1 MCKESFG
8 KEIMNILDII
18 FPRRCPLCDEVIPP
32 DGKICPECIGNAELV
47 QEPVC
52 KRCGKPIGNA
62 RKEYCG
68 DCDRKKHFFDSG
80 KAVFVYQ
87 GAVQHSLYRFKY
99 ANRREYAA
107 FYGKM
112 ACIQYA
118 RWISRLGIDAIIPV
132 PLHRKRRRERGY
144 NQAELFAKEIGKRTG
159 IPVETKLLYRCIN
172 TRPQKEL
179 NDQERKKNLKKAFT
193 IAQNIV
199 QLRKVLLVGG
209 ERMDVRNCKGC
220 GRLFNYYG
228 GVPLCKA
235 CKDKLEEK
243 FQEVKEYLRQNPNT
257 PIQVVSEDNNVSVK
271 QIKQWV
277 REERLVFSEDSPLGL
292 ECEGCGTIIKTGRF
306 CEKCK
311 RKMETDFQSV
321 IKKKP
326 VEPQLDKRPKERDKM
341 RYL

>member
-8 KEIMNILDII
+8 KEIMNIFDII

-32 DGKICPECIGNAELV
+32 DGKICPECIGKAELV
-47 QEPVC
+47 KEPVC

-132 PLHRKRRRERGY
+132 PLHRKR
-144 NQAELFAKEIGKRTG
+144 
-159 IPVETKLLYRCIN
+159 
-172 TRPQKEL
+172 
-179 NDQERKKNLKKAFT
+179 QE
-193 IAQNIV
+193 
-199 QLRKVLLVGG
+199 G
-209 ERMDVRNCKGC
+209 ERV
-220 GRLFNYYG
+220 
-228 GVPLCKA
+228 
-235 CKDKLEEK
+235 
-243 FQEVKEYLRQNPNT
+243 
-257 PIQVVSEDNNVSVK
+257 
-271 QIKQWV
+271 
-277 REERLVFSEDSPLGL
+277 
-292 ECEGCGTIIKTGRF
+292 
-306 CEKCK
+306 
-311 RKMETDFQSV
+311 
-321 IKKKP
+321 
-326 VEPQLDKRPKERDKM
+326 
-341 RYL
+341 

>member
-32 DGKICPECIGNAELV
+32 DEKICPECIGKAELV

-118 RWISRLGIDAIIPV
+118 RWISRLGVDAIIPV

-199 QLRKVLLVGG
+199 QLRKVLLVDDIYTTGSTVDAAAECLKVSG
-209 ERMDVRNCKGC
+209 I
-220 GRLFNYYG
+220 
-228 GVPLCKA
+228 
-235 CKDKLEEK
+235 
-243 FQEVKEYLRQNPNT
+243 QEVYVLC
-257 PIQVVSEDNNVSVK
+257 IS
-271 QIKQWV
+271 I
-277 REERLVFSEDSPLGL
+277 
-292 ECEGCGTIIKTGRF
+292 GRGH
-306 CEKCK
+306 
-311 RKMETDFQSV
+311 
-321 IKKKP
+321 
-326 VEPQLDKRPKERDKM
+326 
-341 RYL
+341 

>member
-32 DGKICPECIGNAELV
+32 DEKICPECIGKAELV

-159 IPVETKLLYRCIN
+159 IPVETKLLYRSIN
-172 TRPQKEL
+172 TCLLYTSDAADEL
-179 NDQERKKNLKKAFT
+179 
-193 IAQNIV
+193 
-199 QLRKVLLVGG
+199 
-209 ERMDVRNCKGC
+209 
-220 GRLFNYYG
+220 
-228 GVPLCKA
+228 
-235 CKDKLEEK
+235 
-243 FQEVKEYLRQNPNT
+243 
-257 PIQVVSEDNNVSVK
+257 
-271 QIKQWV
+271 
-277 REERLVFSEDSPLGL
+277 
-292 ECEGCGTIIKTGRF
+292 
-306 CEKCK
+306 
-311 RKMETDFQSV
+311 
-321 IKKKP
+321 
-326 VEPQLDKRPKERDKM
+326 
-341 RYL
+341 

>member
-1 MCKESFG
+1 MLMFCKRDCANMCKESFG

-52 KRCGKPIGNA
+52 KRCGNPLGMPGRNTVVTVTGKNI
-62 RKEYCG
+62 
-68 DCDRKKHFFDSG
+68 FDSG
-80 KAVFVYQ
+80 KAVFGLS

-107 FYGKM
+107 FMEKM

-118 RWISRLGIDAIIPV
+118 RWISRLGIDVIIPV

-179 NDQERKKNLKKAFT
+179 NDQERKKNLKKAL
-193 IAQNIV
+193 QSHKNIV
-199 QLRKVLLVGG
+199 QLRKVLLVDDIYTTGSTVDAAAECFEG
-209 ERMDVRNCKGC
+209 IRNTRG
-220 GRLFNYYG
+220 
-228 GVPLCKA
+228 LCT
-235 CKDKLEEK
+235 LH
-243 FQEVKEYLRQNPNT
+243 
-257 PIQVVSEDNNVSVK
+257 
-271 QIKQWV
+271 
-277 REERLVFSEDSPLGL
+277 
-292 ECEGCGTIIKTGRF
+292 
-306 CEKCK
+306 
-311 RKMETDFQSV
+311 
-321 IKKKP
+321 
-326 VEPQLDKRPKERDKM
+326 
-341 RYL
+341 